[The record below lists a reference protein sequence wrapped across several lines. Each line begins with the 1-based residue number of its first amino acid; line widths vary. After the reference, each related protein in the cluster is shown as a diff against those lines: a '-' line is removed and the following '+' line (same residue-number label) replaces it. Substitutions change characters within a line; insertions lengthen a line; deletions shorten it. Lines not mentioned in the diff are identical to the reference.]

1 MGKPMPKTSVVP
13 SGPIP
18 TFAPHAASEFA
29 RCGWV
34 VEVVLIDFGEA
45 GERTF
50 FAVGVE
56 QPEASEEA
64 VLRYPG
70 ITPADRRVAK
80 RLLSSKE
87 LAALRLR
94 TGAIRP
100 YGWNMGMA
108 VT

>member
-1 MGKPMPKTSVVP
+1 MLKVDIVEDRRPVEADA
-13 SGPIP
+13 SG
-18 TFAPHAASEFA
+18 EFA

-34 VEVVLIDFGEA
+34 VEVVLVDFGEP

-56 QPEASEEA
+56 HARESEQA

-70 ITPADRRVAK
+70 LAPADQRRAR

-87 LAALRLR
+87 LTALELR
-94 TGAIRP
+94 TGAVRP
-100 YGWNMGMA
+100 YGWNMGN
-108 VT
+108 VP